1 MAGIT
6 KKGKLMNQKLIDM
19 KRRSIKSKNN
29 VCKGIVI
36 ALAAA
41 LAVGAVLNNPAHLF
55 TAAVV
60 FAFGLE
66 VEPFN
71 EEDYDII

>member
-1 MAGIT
+1 
-6 KKGKLMNQKLIDM
+6 M
-19 KRRSIKSKNN
+19 KRKSINRKNN
-29 VCKGIVI
+29 ICKGIVI
-36 ALAAA
+36 ALAAVI
-41 LAVGAVLNNPAHLF
+41 AVGAIVQNPAHLF

-66 VEPFN
+66 CKPFN